1 MKRIVFAAICA
12 LSLSGVVAYA
22 AQKGGAEPT
31 AAKNLQVLP
40 KTIPMKELKALMK
53 AQAKELGV
61 QCDFCHDTDDFSK
74 DTDMKKTGRWM
85 MTLVGTI
92 NKQFQGKD
100 MVNCGTCHRAGPHR
114 HQPAITRAGPAWKYA
129 TLISA
134 ARRNRGLRNRG
145 PGRSDPTFS

>member
-1 MKRIVFAAICA
+1 MLQEVTLMKRIVFAAICA

-100 MVNCGTCHRAGPHR
+100 MVNCGTCHNG
-114 HQPAITRAGPAWKYA
+114 HQMPEQGGKDLEKAKAE
-129 TLISA
+129 A
-134 ARRNRGLRNRG
+134 AAKQKK
-145 PGRSDPTFS
+145 